1 MAEAFAIV
9 TVKLH
14 KKKEKK
20 IYLYERENPPTD
32 YLNLS
37 ISNILNAVNYKNEL
51 KRKKKKIPIDYLYM
65 IIISM
70 NTIYI
75 EQSSD
80 YGSLVKYY
88 YRYEH
93 KTKIPNFDIL
103 LKLL

>member
-51 KRKKKKIPIDYLYM
+51 KKNKKKISIEYLFL
-65 IIISM
+65 IIRNMSS
-70 NTIYI
+70 IYI
-75 EQSSD
+75 ETSSD
-80 YGSLVKYY
+80 YNSLLKYY
-88 YRYEH
+88 YKYEN
-93 KTKIPNFDIL
+93 KSKMPNFDISIKIL
-103 LKLL
+103 

>member
-20 IYLYERENPPTD
+20 IYLYERKSSPID
-32 YLNLS
+32 YLNRAIPN
-37 ISNILNAVNYKNEL
+37 ISTTINQKNNL
-51 KRKKKKIPIDYLYM
+51 TRKKKKIPIDYLYM

-93 KTKIPNFDIL
+93 KTKMPNFDIS